1 MRPASQLLN
10 LTAWV
15 QREFGDWRDGWWECY
30 QFDRVVSWFGR
41 YVENRMNELDKDGHP
56 IYTLEEL
63 LTDKDTRTNSPEGL
77 AWLAAQ
83 FGVIKR

>member
-15 QREFGDWRDGWWECY
+15 RREFGDWRDGWWECY
-30 QFDRVVSWFGR
+30 QFDRAVSWLGR
-41 YVENRMNELDKDGHP
+41 YVENKMSELNRDGEPMH
-56 IYTLEEL
+56 TLEDL
-63 LTDKDTRTNSPEGL
+63 LAESDTTMNSREGL

-83 FGVIKR
+83 FGVIRR

>member
-15 QREFGDWRDGWWECY
+15 KREFGDWRDGWWECY
-30 QFDRVVSWFGR
+30 QLDRAVSWFGR
-41 YVENRMNELDKDGHP
+41 YVENKLSELDKDGNP